1 MRCLAR
7 GVYLAFTGASIL
19 AGAALAAQTAPADA
33 AAGVLAAARQALG
46 GEGKIAAVRTL
57 VVTGR
62 TRQIRGENLVPIEF
76 EIAIELPDRY
86 VRKDEVPAQESGPTT
101 TGFNGDDLIQEP
113 SGPPQGRAGAAPPP
127 PPEQAAAANRSR
139 VLGVK

>member
-1 MRCLAR
+1 MTSKTKILSSLITVCL
-7 GVYLAFTGASIL
+7 GTVLT
-19 AGAALAAQTAPADA
+19 AGQSAPPDPNA
-33 AAGVLAAARQALG
+33 VLAAARTALG
-46 GEGKIAAVRTL
+46 GEARLSGIKTISA
-57 VVTGR
+57 TGR
-62 TRQIRGENLVPIEF
+62 TRQVRGENLVPIEF
-76 EIAIELPDRY
+76 EISIELPGKY

-101 TGFNGDDLIQEP
+101 LGFNGDDLIQEP